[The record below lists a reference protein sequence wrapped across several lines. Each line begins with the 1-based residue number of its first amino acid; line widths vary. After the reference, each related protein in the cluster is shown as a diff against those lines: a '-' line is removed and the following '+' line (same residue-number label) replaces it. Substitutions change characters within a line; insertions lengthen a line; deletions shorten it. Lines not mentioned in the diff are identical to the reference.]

1 MLLTAHSQLSI
12 VRVQQRNQP
21 VKSPAYVID
30 MNDDQFNTLDE
41 KINALIALCAAMK
54 QENQLL
60 RASQHN
66 WQTERQQL
74 LENNRQARTRLES
87 VLSRLRS
94 MEQSQSA

>member
-1 MLLTAHSQLSI
+1 MSAETT
-12 VRVQQRNQP
+12 
-21 VKSPAYVID
+21 
-30 MNDDQFNTLDE
+30 MNDEQLNTLDE
-41 KINALIALCAAMK
+41 KIDALIALCAAMK

-74 LENNRQARTRLES
+74 LENNRQAKIRLES

>member
-1 MLLTAHSQLSI
+1 MTVISQLSI
-12 VRVQQRNQP
+12 VQAVNNLLLWHR
-21 VKSPAYVID
+21 SAHIT
-30 MNDDQFNTLDE
+30 MNDDQLQALDE
-41 KINALIALCAAMK
+41 KIDALIALCAAMK

-74 LENNRQARTRLES
+74 LENNRQAKARLES

>member
-1 MLLTAHSQLSI
+1 MTE
-12 VRVQQRNQP
+12 
-21 VKSPAYVID
+21 
-30 MNDDQFNTLDE
+30 DQFNSLDDR
-41 KINALIALCAAMK
+41 INALITLCNAMK

-74 LENNRQARTRLES
+74 LENNRQAKARLES
-87 VLSRLRS
+87 VLSRLRA

>member
-1 MLLTAHSQLSI
+1 MA
-12 VRVQQRNQP
+12 RP
-21 VKSPAYVID
+21 KKSSGSASCARID

-66 WQTERQQL
+66 WQSERQQL
-74 LENNRQARTRLES
+74 LDNNRQVKQRLES

-94 MEQSQSA
+94 MEQSQSI